1 MQAEYDLSKMKSR
14 RNPFSSKLKQ
24 QVTVKMPEDVVA
36 HFKRMSD
43 LNGIPYQ
50 NLINLYLRD
59 CMIQQ
64 RKINVSW
71 ATHNQSMQQADVNAD
86 Y

>member
-14 RNPFSSKLKQ
+14 RNPFSSRLKQ
-24 QVTVKMPEDVVA
+24 QVAIKMPEDVVA
-36 HFKRMSD
+36 YFKRMSD